1 MSFIIVDGERYALS
15 IGDTILG
22 GEDDELLATSS
33 LAALPPFATVNVSP
47 EGMATIGPYPEGP
60 LLLMDGQPMREQPL
74 RLAHGARL
82 EVLGRRIVYGEL
94 RASGRTS
101 PVGSATDS
109 GMPPLSQEER
119 PPASSG
125 GRLVRAD
132 QSSSHPIGDAG
143 LMIGRDP
150 ACDVV
155 LQNSKAS
162 RNHARV
168 NPSLTGYTLTD
179 TSSNGVY
186 VNGGRVDGNH
196 RLGVGDVIR
205 FGDEEFRF
213 EGESATYEPA
223 AGLAPPPHGVAG
235 SPTPVSE
242 SEVTTPKGPLLAT
255 LEVITEG
262 PLKAKRFRLES
273 PVAHVGRADYND
285 VVLPEESVSGTH
297 VMLMQRE
304 GKWHATD
311 LGSRNGTYVDGT
323 RVTEAAL
330 PGACELRVGNVRLV
344 FRPLRA
350 TTSTNSTRGI
360 VGIND

>member
-22 GEDDELLATSS
+22 GAGDELLAMSP

-47 EGMATIGPYPEGP
+47 EGMATIEPYPDGP
-60 LLLMDGQPMREQPL
+60 VLLIDGQPMREQPL
-74 RLAHGARL
+74 NLAHGARL

-101 PVGSATDS
+101 PVGSPPESTLV
-109 GMPPLSQEER
+109 PLSHEER
-119 PPASSG
+119 PTASSG

-132 QSSSHPIGDAG
+132 QSSSHLIGDAG

-162 RNHARV
+162 RNHARIA
-168 NPSLTGYTLTD
+168 PSLTGYTLTD

-186 VNGGRVDGNH
+186 VNGGRIDGNH

-205 FGDEEFRF
+205 FGDEEFWF

-223 AGLAPPPHGVAG
+223 AGLVPPAQGVVASQAPVHGSA
-235 SPTPVSE
+235 
-242 SEVTTPKGPLLAT
+242 VTAPKGPLLAT

-262 PLKAKRFRLES
+262 PLKTKRFRLES

-285 VVLPEESVSGTH
+285 VVLNEDSVSGTH

-311 LGSRNGTYVDGT
+311 LGSRNGTYVDGN

-350 TTSTNSTRGI
+350 TTATNRTRGI